1 MEARIAA
8 AIARID
14 LRRAEGEVPPSHQVM
29 DVDGP
34 LEITG
39 PEHGMRDGMTLCGIP
54 KEQVSVMRNL
64 WFPGGAY
71 ACERCR
77 AALG

>member
-1 MEARIAA
+1 MEARFAA

-14 LRRAEGEVPPSHQVM
+14 LRRAEGQGPPSRRVM

-39 PEHGMRDGMTLCGIP
+39 PEHGMQDGMTLCGIP

-64 WFPGGAY
+64 WFPNNTE
-71 ACERCR
+71 ACEWCR